1 MISLLVFF
9 CNLLKG
15 VLTRDVLD
23 LHAFRW
29 IPFSWCYRGFKTAV
43 WRLPEDRPF
52 LIGSV
57 IQHNGAEYSSLSPIE
72 AYTLDPK
79 AKGRGSW
86 KVNPD

>member
-1 MISLLVFF
+1 MFSVGPPFLGVTVG
-9 CNLLKG
+9 LKQ
-15 VLTRDVLD
+15 
-23 LHAFRW
+23 
-29 IPFSWCYRGFKTAV
+29 PFGDRFPSQWTD

-57 IQHNGAEYSSLSPIE
+57 IQHNGTEYSSLSPIK
-72 AYTLDPK
+72 AYMLDPK